1 MAGSGEGGLAMQMQ
15 MQVASGREVKVVPEE
30 AGGSF
35 ADGLLRSKPRAC
47 VGWM

>member
-1 MAGSGEGGLAMQMQ
+1 MQMQ
-15 MQVASGREVKVVPEE
+15 MQVASGREFVREKVVPEE

-35 ADGLLRSKPRAC
+35 ADGLPRSKPRAC